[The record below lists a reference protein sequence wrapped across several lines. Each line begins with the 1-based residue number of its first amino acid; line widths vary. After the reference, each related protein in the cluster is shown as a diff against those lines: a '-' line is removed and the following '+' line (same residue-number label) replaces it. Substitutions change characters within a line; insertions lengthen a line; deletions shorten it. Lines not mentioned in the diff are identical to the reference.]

1 METRVG
7 QLEAERVLPVDAGTY
22 GIGGLSIAESL
33 FYRGD
38 PISVVTNDGGA
49 RCGLRKIASVT
60 RMMAD
65 VTRAI

>member
-1 METRVG
+1 
-7 QLEAERVLPVDAGTY
+7 VLAQ
-22 GIGGLSIAESL
+22 SL